1 MALVRQR
8 HPSHFSAMLLR
19 SFLVLAVAT
28 TVQAQDSTAASTV
41 LTVSKGV
48 YSAAQAERGEKVFQK
63 VCVEC
68 HELGEFMEG
77 LFDKEWLGK
86 TLFDFFDLVKT
97 TMPDDKPGTLNSE
110 DVLDVIGYI
119 FKLNAYPAGSADLP
133 ADPEKMKQIQ
143 IDARPAPS
151 VARSPNAKRSL

>member
-1 MALVRQR
+1 MTLVRKR
-8 HPSHFSAMLLR
+8 DAGHFTKMLLR
-19 SFLVLAVAT
+19 SALLFALAT
-28 TVQAQDSTAASTV
+28 TAQAQDTTAASTV

-48 YSAAQAERGEKVFQK
+48 YSAAQAERGEKVFTK

-68 HELGEFMEG
+68 HERGEFMES

-97 TMPDDKPGTLNSE
+97 TMPDDKPGTLKSE

-143 IDARPAPS
+143 IDARPAS
-151 VARSPNAKRSL
+151 SSPNAKRSW

>member
-1 MALVRQR
+1 
-8 HPSHFSAMLLR
+8 MLLR
-19 SFLVLAVAT
+19 SALLLALAT
-28 TVQAQDSTAASTV
+28 TAQAQDTTATSTV
-41 LTVSKGV
+41 LTVSNGV
-48 YSAAQAERGEKVFQK
+48 YSAAQADRGEKVFQK

-68 HELGEFMEG
+68 HEVGEFMQS

-97 TMPDDKPGTLNSE
+97 TMPDDKPGTLQSE

-119 FKLNAYPAGSADLP
+119 FKLNAYPAGAADLP
-133 ADPEKMKQIQ
+133 SDPEKMKLIQ

-151 VARSPNAKRSL
+151 SPNATRSR

>member
-1 MALVRQR
+1 MLFRSLALI
-8 HPSHFSAMLLR
+8 AI
-19 SFLVLAVAT
+19 AT
-28 TVQAQDSTAASTV
+28 AVQAQDTTAASTV
-41 LTVSKGV
+41 LTASKGV
-48 YSAAQAERGEKVFQK
+48 YSAVQAERGEKVFTK

-68 HELGEFMEG
+68 HERNEFMES
-77 LFDKEWLGK
+77 LFDKKWLGK

-97 TMPDDKPGTLNSE
+97 TMPDDKPGTLASE

-133 ADPEKMKQIQ
+133 ADPEKMKQMQ

-151 VARSPNAKRSL
+151 TAQSPNAKRSR

>member
-1 MALVRQR
+1 
-8 HPSHFSAMLLR
+8 MLLR
-19 SFLVLAVAT
+19 SALILAVAAT
-28 TVQAQDSTAASTV
+28 AQAQDTTTASTV

-48 YSAAQAERGEKVFQK
+48 YSAAQAERGDKVFQK

-68 HELGEFMEG
+68 HELGEFMES

-97 TMPDDKPGTLNSE
+97 TMPDDKPGTLKSE

-119 FKLNAYPAGSADLP
+119 FKLNAYPAGTADLP
-133 ADPEKMKQIQ
+133 ADPEKMKLIQ
-143 IDARPAPS
+143 IDARPAPPP
-151 VARSPNAKRSL
+151 PNAKRSR

>member
-1 MALVRQR
+1 MTLVRQR
-8 HPSHFSAMLLR
+8 GPSHFLTMFLR
-19 SFLVLAVAT
+19 SALILMFAAT
-28 TVQAQDSTAASTV
+28 AQAQDTTAASTV

-48 YSAAQAERGEKVFQK
+48 YSAAQAERGEKVFTK

-68 HELGEFMEG
+68 HERGEFMES

-97 TMPDDKPGTLNSE
+97 TMPDDKPGTLASE

-119 FKLNAYPAGSADLP
+119 FKLNTYPAGSADLP
-133 ADPEKMKQIQ
+133 ADPEKMKQIK

-151 VARSPNAKRSL
+151 ALHSPNAKRSR

>member
-1 MALVRQR
+1 MTLVRKR
-8 HPSHFSAMLLR
+8 DAGHFTKMLLR
-19 SFLVLAVAT
+19 SALLLALAT
-28 TVQAQDSTAASTV
+28 TAQAQDTTAASTV

-48 YSAAQAERGEKVFQK
+48 YSAAQAERGEKVFTK

-68 HELGEFMEG
+68 HERGEFMES

-97 TMPDDKPGTLNSE
+97 TMPDDKPGTLKSE

-133 ADPEKMKQIQ
+133 AEPDKMKLIQ

-151 VARSPNAKRSL
+151 SPNAKRSW

>member
-1 MALVRQR
+1 M
-8 HPSHFSAMLLR
+8 FLR
-19 SFLVLAVAT
+19 SILALSLATVVHAQDTTATTTVLA
-28 TVQAQDSTAASTV
+28 
-41 LTVSKGV
+41 VSKGV
-48 YSAAQAERGEKVFQK
+48 YSAGQAERGEKVFQK

-68 HELGEFMEG
+68 HELGEFMES

-97 TMPDDKPGTLNSE
+97 TMPDDKPGTLKSE

-151 VARSPNAKRSL
+151 SPNAKRSR

>member
-1 MALVRQR
+1 MPLVRQR
-8 HPSHFSAMLLR
+8 DSGHFSTMLLR
-19 SFLVLAVAT
+19 SLLLLALAT
-28 TVQAQDSTAASTV
+28 TLQAQDSTAASSV
-41 LTVSKGV
+41 LAVSKGV
-48 YSAAQAERGEKVFQK
+48 YSAAQADRGEKVFQK

-68 HELGEFMEG
+68 HELGEFMES

-97 TMPDDKPGTLNSE
+97 TMPDDKPGTLASE

-151 VARSPNAKRSL
+151 AAHSPNAKRSR

>member
-1 MALVRQR
+1 MTLVRKR
-8 HPSHFSAMLLR
+8 DAGHFTKMLLR
-19 SFLVLAVAT
+19 SALLLALAT
-28 TVQAQDSTAASTV
+28 AAQAQDTTAASTA

-48 YSAAQAERGEKVFQK
+48 YSAAQADRGEKVFQK

-68 HELGEFMEG
+68 HEIGEFMQS

-97 TMPDDKPGTLNSE
+97 TMPDDKPGTLASE

-133 ADPEKMKQIQ
+133 ADPEKMKLIQ
-143 IDARPAPS
+143 IDARPAPAQS
-151 VARSPNAKRSL
+151 SPNAKRSR

>member
-1 MALVRQR
+1 
-8 HPSHFSAMLLR
+8 MLLR
-19 SFLVLAVAT
+19 SLLALSLAT
-28 TVQAQDSTAASTV
+28 VVQAQDTTATSTV
-41 LTVSKGV
+41 LAVSKGV
-48 YSAAQAERGEKVFQK
+48 YSAAQAERGEKVFTK
-63 VCVEC
+63 VCIEC
-68 HELGEFMEG
+68 HERGEFMES

-97 TMPDDKPGTLNSE
+97 TMPDDKPGTLKSE
-110 DVLDVIGYI
+110 DVMDVIGYI

-151 VARSPNAKRSL
+151 AAHSPNAKRSR